1 VTRLEPVG
9 RRPDE
14 ETLEQAVSGDRADTS
29 ATTEHPSIEPVL
41 ASTIPV
47 LASTIPVLASTIER
61 FDHEADVVV
70 VGFGCAA
77 AEDQGIRG

>member
-1 VTRLEPVG
+1 
-9 RRPDE
+9 
-14 ETLEQAVSGDRADTS
+14 LEQAVSGDRADTS

-41 ASTIPV
+41 AS
-47 LASTIPVLASTIER
+47 AIER